1 MLSEPQRQAIVQLQ
15 AKGVS
20 IHQIARLLGH
30 TRRTVR
36 RVLKQG
42 PTRPARAPARAEP
55 SPAVA
60 STLPTLYCESRGNAV
75 RMQELLR
82 ERHGQ
87 EVPYST
93 LTHWVR
99 EAKLREPPVRVG
111 HYDFAPGE
119 EMQHDTSPHRL
130 AVGGKPIVAQ
140 CAGLILGFSRY
151 AFIQYYPRFTRFE
164 AEVFLDAAFAFLG
177 GTCARCTIDNTS
189 VLVAGGSGPEAV
201 IAGPIERLGARFGV
215 RFVPHAVG
223 HPDRK
228 GHIERLFHY
237 VEHNFLPG
245 RSFADWP
252 DLNAQA
258 RAWCESVANQKA
270 KRSLGTSPRAA
281 FEQERSALRPLPAH
295 RPPPCLIAHRVVD
308 TEGYVRLETNRY
320 SVPERLLG
328 KAVEVH
334 QFFETVA
341 VYFQG
346 KEVAR
351 HPRAIGQRDC
361 RLTAPGHHGPPRE
374 RRRDPPPAQ
383 QALLAEAPAP
393 LADYVRAL
401 AAHSPGRGTA
411 RLKRLLLLQRTYPP
425 EPFLAAVTQALAYG
439 LYDLNRLE
447 SLILKQV
454 RGVFFQIEP
463 SDDA

>member
-1 MLSEPQRQAIVQLQ
+1 MLSAPQRQAIL
-15 AKGVS
+15 ALKDKGAS

-42 PTRPARAPARAEP
+42 PQPPPRAHPPPRP
-55 SPAVA
+55 SPGVA
-60 STLPTLYCESRGNAV
+60 SMLPTLYWESRGNVV
-75 RMQELLR
+75 RMQQLLL

-93 LTHWVR
+93 LTYWVR
-99 EAKLREPPVRVG
+99 QAELREPPVRVG
-111 HYDFAPGE
+111 RYDFAPGE

-130 AVGGKPIVAQ
+130 ELGGKPLTAQ
-140 CAGLILGFSRY
+140 CAGLILGFSRLS
-151 AFIQYYPRFTRFE
+151 FIQYYPRFTRFE
-164 AEVFLDAAFAFLG
+164 AEVFLNAAFAFLG
-177 GTCARCTIDNTS
+177 GTCVRCTIDNTS
-189 VLVAGGSGPEAV
+189 VLVAAGSGPQAV

-228 GHIERLFHY
+228 AHIERLFHY

-245 RSFADWP
+245 RTFADWL

-258 RAWCESVANQKA
+258 RAWCEQVANQKI

-281 FEQERSALRPLPAH
+281 FEQERAALRPLPLHCPAA
-295 RPPPCLIAHRVVD
+295 CVIAHRVVD
-308 TEGYVRLETNRY
+308 TEGYVHLETNRY

-328 KAVEVH
+328 KAVEVY
-334 QFFETVA
+334 QYFETVT

-346 KEVAR
+346 TEVAR
-351 HPRAIGQRDC
+351 HPRAIGQRARRITDPAHQ
-361 RLTAPGHHGPPRE
+361 AP
-374 RRRDPPPAQ
+374 RRAHRHDPPPAQ
-383 QALLAEAPAP
+383 QALLANAPPP
-393 LADYVRAL
+393 LAEYVRAL
-401 AAHSPGRGTA
+401 VAHAPGRGTA
-411 RLKRLLLLQRTYPP
+411 RLKRLTLLQRTYPA
-425 EPFLAAVTQALAYG
+425 EPFLAAIAQALAYG
-439 LYDLNRLE
+439 LYDLARLE

-454 RGVFFQIEP
+454 RGVFFQIPE
-463 SDDA
+463 SE